1 MSNIPHV
8 VDLKTHMAIQ
18 MNLLDHFILQHFQ
31 VSLLRAELLRV
42 SREGSM
48 QDAKVEMNLT
58 PRLVEMSSGDK
69 LPSYQVSA
77 RLVCI
82 GGKGDKS
89 GPSFKAKVGIET
101 IYQQKTGDPVDLSE
115 FTNHHATLARQ
126 IYPLLAQ
133 ELRGLLARMG
143 LSNIQLPF
151 DLNPGSRKI
160 NVSPDGPPV
169 RVH

>member
-1 MSNIPHV
+1 M
-8 VDLKTHMAIQ
+8 
-18 MNLLDHFILQHFQ
+18 
-31 VSLLRAELLRV
+31 
-42 SREGSM
+42 
-48 QDAKVEMNLT
+48 EMD
-58 PRLVEMSSGDK
+58 SGDQ

-82 GGKGDKS
+82 GGVKEDSK
-89 GPSFKAKVGIET
+89 PAFKAKVGIET
-101 IYQQKTGDPVDLSE
+101 VYQQISADPIDISV
-115 FTNHHATLARQ
+115 FTSHHASLSRQ

-133 ELRGLLARMG
+133 ELRGLLTRMG

-160 NVSPDGPPV
+160 SVSPDEIPE

>member
-1 MSNIPHV
+1 
-8 VDLKTHMAIQ
+8 
-18 MNLLDHFILQHFQ
+18 MNLLDHFMLQHCQ
-31 VSLLRAELLRV
+31 ISGLQGELLRV

-58 PRLVEMSSGDK
+58 PRLMDMDSGDK

-77 RLVCI
+77 KLICI
-82 GGKGDKS
+82 GGAGEDS
-89 GPSFKAKVGIET
+89 GPAFKAKVGIET
-101 IYQQKTGDPVDLSE
+101 VYQQYSGEPIDIAA
-115 FTNHHATLARQ
+115 FTNHHASLARQ

-133 ELRGLLARMG
+133 ELRGLLTRMG

-151 DLNPGSRKI
+151 DLNPGSQRI
-160 NVSPDGPPV
+160 NVSQDEISE

>member
-1 MSNIPHV
+1 
-8 VDLKTHMAIQ
+8 
-18 MNLLDHFILQHFQ
+18 MNLLDNFILQHCQ
-31 VSLLRAELLRV
+31 VSQLQGELLRV

-58 PRLVEMSSGDK
+58 PRLMDMDSGEK

-77 RLVCI
+77 RLSCI
-82 GGKGDKS
+82 GVTIDDN
-89 GPSFKAKVGIET
+89 GPAFKAKVGIET
-101 IYQQKTGDPVDLSE
+101 VYQQASGDPIDISV
-115 FTNHHATLARQ
+115 FTNHHASLARQ

-133 ELRGLLARMG
+133 ELRGVLTRMG

-151 DLNPGSRKI
+151 DLNPHSRKI
-160 NVSPDGPPV
+160 SVSPDEIPD

>member
-1 MSNIPHV
+1 
-8 VDLKTHMAIQ
+8 

-31 VSLLRAELLRV
+31 VSALRGELLRV
-42 SREGSM
+42 SREGTM

-58 PRLVEMSSGDK
+58 PRLMEMSSGDQ

-77 RLVCI
+77 RLTCI
-82 GGKGDKS
+82 GHSADDA
-89 GPSFKAKVGIET
+89 GPAFKAKVGIET
-101 IYQQKTGDPVDLSE
+101 VYQQISGEPIDISE

-133 ELRGLLARMG
+133 ELRGLLTRMG

-151 DLNPGSRKI
+151 DLNPKSHNI
-160 NVSPDGPPV
+160 NVTPDGAPV